1 MQHSKKIEF
10 KNLGWISKVQKRKL
24 TFFISISKV
33 VAVGSALENGQQLY
47 SYLGKAKENRDII
60 LIYLDGKPRD
70 KDKKIKLVNY
80 NLFLEK

>member
-1 MQHSKKIEF
+1 MKQSNEIEF

-47 SYLGKAKENRDII
+47 SYLGKDKENRDII
-60 LIYLDGKPRD
+60 LVYLDGKPRD
-70 KDKKIKLVNY
+70 KNNKTKLVNY
-80 NLFLEK
+80 NLFLEG